1 MTVVVSDTSVLCYL
15 ALLGRL
21 DVLEKL
27 FGEVLI
33 PNAVLRECVHAGAP
47 EGLRDALFHDIPS
60 FIKVSADDP
69 VPLLE
74 TETLDIGEA
83 TAITIA
89 WQHRADSLLLLD
101 EKRGRAIAGSLGLR
115 LRGVLGIIVECHR
128 RNILDFD
135 STIARLRQF
144 GFRIA
149 SATIDAARTQLGLSR

>member
-1 MTVVVSDTSVLCYL
+1 MMVVVSDTSVLCYL
-15 ALLGRL
+15 ARLGRL
-21 DVLEKL
+21 DVLETL

-47 EGLRDALFHDIPS
+47 EDLRHALCGDIPS
-60 FIKVSADDP
+60 FIKVSGNDP

-74 TETLDIGEA
+74 TATLDIGEA

-89 WQHRADSLLLLD
+89 WQHRADSLLPLD

-135 STIARLRQF
+135 STIAGLRKF

-149 SATIDAARTQLGLSR
+149 SPAIDAARKQLGLSS